1 LEEDTG
7 KPISLFDRPEVKK
20 ITKRKKIER
29 KKKELE
35 MFEQRMK
42 SRPKVWEKYIE
53 NEDEA
58 IKLANQKIK

>member
-1 LEEDTG
+1 
-7 KPISLFDRPEVKK
+7 VKK